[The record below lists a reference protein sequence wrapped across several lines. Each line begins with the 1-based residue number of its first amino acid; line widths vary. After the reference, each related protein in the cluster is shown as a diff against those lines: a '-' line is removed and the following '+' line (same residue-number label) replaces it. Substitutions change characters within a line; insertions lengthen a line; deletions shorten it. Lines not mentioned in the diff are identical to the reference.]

1 MTTPAYDAA
10 FWDQRYAG
18 ADGYV
23 FGTAPNDFLAGAAAW
38 IPARGRVLCLGEGE
52 GRNAVFLA
60 RRGHDVLAVDQSAAG
75 LGKATALAAQHGVTL
90 ATQVADLADYRLEPG
105 AWDAVVCI
113 FLHLPPALRSRVHRA
128 AAAGLRPGGVV
139 ILESYGPTQ
148 LGRGTGG
155 PQNPD
160 LLPALATLR
169 PDFAGL
175 ELLTAREL
183 ERNVI
188 EGSGH
193 TGRAAVV
200 QLLARRPSAS
210 RPTDST

>member
-1 MTTPAYDAA
+1 MKPTAYDAA
-10 FWDQRYAG
+10 FWDQRYADAG
-18 ADGYV
+18 GYV
-23 FGTAPNDFLAGAAAW
+23 FGTEPNDFLRGAAGW

-52 GRNAVFLA
+52 GRNAVHLA
-60 RRGHDVLAVDQSAAG
+60 RRGHDVLAVDQSATG
-75 LGKATALAAQHGVTL
+75 LAKAAALAATHGTTL
-90 ATQVADLADYRLEPG
+90 ATQVADLSDFPIAPE

-128 AAAGLRPGGVV
+128 AVAGLRPGGVF

-155 PQNPD
+155 PQNPE
-160 LLPALATLR
+160 LLPPLADLR
-169 PDFAGL
+169 SDFAGL

-183 ERNVI
+183 ERDVI

-200 QLLARRPSAS
+200 QVLARRPGHA
-210 RPTDST
+210 PAPPST